1 MSPGSFYLTKDGLEK
16 CNLAVYFD
24 NGSDHRKALRNASW
38 DFGTGTIS
46 SSETIRSGLVPSSGQ
61 DDSGHDGSTT
71 LAPDLHTRLP
81 KILADAER
89 EWQLVAGHT
98 SNDRES
104 HGDDLYG
111 AHDENI
117 KTLVKSVSL

>member
-1 MSPGSFYLTKDGLEK
+1 M
-16 CNLAVYFD
+16 AVYFD
-24 NGSDHRKALRNASW
+24 NGSERHKALRNASW

-46 SSETIRSGLVPSSGQ
+46 SSETIRSGLIPYSGQ
-61 DDSGHDGSTT
+61 DDGGPTT
-71 LAPDLHTRLP
+71 IASDLHTRLP

-98 SNDRES
+98 SNDQES
-104 HGDDLYG
+104 DEDDLYG

-117 KTLVKSVSL
+117 ETSVKSVSL